1 LKAHWRAQ
9 ADDEENMDL
18 KLVVV
23 FLLVGAAIW
32 LSRMT
37 QKRARRK
44 ADQLPASQR
53 DTLSNES

>member
-1 LKAHWRAQ
+1 LKEHWRAQ

-18 KLVVV
+18 KLVVL

-44 ADQLPASQR
+44 AD
-53 DTLSNES
+53 